1 MENDR
6 NKKTEFEDI
15 YSDSK
20 KRPTYKKGYKPLEE
34 RDVYYPNKFFEFMLK
49 NNKRNTKIILVVL
62 IVLVLG
68 LTAFAVYSI
77 YFNKMLDESESWQGD
92 ENYTED
98 LSDNQFD
105 AMGGITDASSL
116 DDLLEKWYSNG
127 GEIMDQKYVVNI
139 LLLGID
145 GKNGVKNGGNS
156 DSMIL
161 ASVNKKTKKI
171 TLVSFMRDS
180 RAYYEA
186 NGKGYVAKANSA
198 FGRGGAKAT
207 VNMIEKNYKIDIDYY
222 VAVDFTT
229 FTDLVDALG
238 GVTLDIQEYEQKY
251 INRTTTKIN
260 KIPNYGTVTLDGEQA
275 LVYCRIRK
283 SDADSDVSRTRRQRN
298 FISALIT
305 SAKGATLSQLNDA
318 VDAVLPH
325 LATDCSK
332 TKVLDFARQALT
344 QGWMNYEIVQVTMP
358 DEETRKDAN
367 IGGVSYWVVDY
378 TLAAYKVQMAV
389 YGTSNINIDDN
400 RDSALDYVYYNQSS
414 SSDEN
419 QTGSN
424 DIQPEEE
431 ETSSTRPDFTWPWE
445 NEDSTNTDDEST
457 TTDEEVTQDETS
469 TADSGAEE
477 ESDPPD
483 SEEDSVSSAA

>member
-6 NKKTEFEDI
+6 NKKMEFEDI

-20 KRPTYKKGYKPLEE
+20 KKPNYKKGYKPLEE
-34 RDVYYPNKFFEFMLK
+34 RDIYYPNKFFEFMLK
-49 NNKRNTKIILVVL
+49 NNKRNTKIILAVL
-62 IVLVLG
+62 IVMMVVLG
-68 LTAFAVYSI
+68 VFLVYAIMFDQTQS
-77 YFNKMLDESESWQGD
+77 NKESWQGD
-92 ENYTED
+92 ANFTED
-98 LSDNQFD
+98 LSDNQFN
-105 AMGGITDASSL
+105 AMGGITDANSL
-116 DDLLEKWYSNG
+116 DDLLEKWYTNG
-127 GEIMDQKYVVNI
+127 GEIMDQKYVINI

-161 ASVNKKTKKI
+161 ASVNKKTEQI

-207 VNMIEKNYKIDIDYY
+207 VEMIEKNYKIDIDYY
-222 VAVDFTT
+222 VAVDFTA

-298 FISALIT
+298 FISALIA
-305 SAKGATLSQLNDA
+305 SAKGATLAQLTDA
-318 VDAVLPH
+318 VNVVLPH

-344 QGWMNYEIVQVTMP
+344 QGWMNYEIVQLTMP

-367 IGGVSYWVVDY
+367 IGGASYWVVDY

-400 RDSALDYVYYNQSS
+400 RDSALDYVFYNQSS
-414 SSDEN
+414 EKDEN
-419 QTGSN
+419 QSDQTDPSYT
-424 DIQPEEE
+424 E
-431 ETSSTRPDFTWPWE
+431 ETTSGDFDFTWPWDKE
-445 NEDSTNTDDEST
+445 ETTNPDDEGASA
-457 TTDEEVTQDETS
+457 DEEATQDDSVTS
-469 TADSGAEE
+469 DSGDEE
-477 ESDPPD
+477 DLTPTD
-483 SEEDSVSSAA
+483 IGEDSVSQAA